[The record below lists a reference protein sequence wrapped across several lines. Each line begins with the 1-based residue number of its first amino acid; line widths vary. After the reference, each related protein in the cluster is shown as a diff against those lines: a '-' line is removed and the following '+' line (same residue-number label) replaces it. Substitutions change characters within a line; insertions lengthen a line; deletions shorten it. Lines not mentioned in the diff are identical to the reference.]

1 VPVALYKLAR
11 RAPSDLEEIT
21 KPSFQLRDSLL
32 EERTVES
39 KATPASIEKT
49 AKLGIHQAETVPALR
64 WLSEAVTYKLPAVIP
79 RRRKKRKR
87 TSQQDEL
94 AMTAAKSSLAG
105 LAVASAV
112 ALSVFFV
119 VLLVLL

>member
-1 VPVALYKLAR
+1 MPGNFVP
-11 RAPSDLEEIT
+11 S
-21 KPSFQLRDSLL
+21 
-32 EERTVES
+32 
-39 KATPASIEKT
+39 
-49 AKLGIHQAETVPALR
+49 VPAIR

-94 AMTAAKSSLAG
+94 AMTAAKSSIAG
-105 LAVASAV
+105 LAVASAL